1 MNGSPGSAVNL
12 GQALA
17 PLDVL
22 AVRRD
27 FPILEQEIDGRPLVY
42 LDNGAT
48 TQKPGA
54 VIDAVAEFYRRDNA
68 NVHRGVHRLS
78 QRATDAYEQARA
90 KVQGLLNASDVREIV
105 FTRGTTEAINLVAQ
119 GFARPRL
126 RAGDEVVVTEME
138 HHSNLVPW
146 QMVCAQTGARL
157 RVVPIDERGELVL
170 DDYLALLNARTRL
183 VAVAH
188 LSNALGTVNPIK
200 EMVDAAHRRDIPVV
214 VDGAQAVARL
224 GVDVQALGCDFYAL
238 SGHKIY
244 GPTGIGALYGRLDH
258 LRDMA
263 PYQGGGEMILKVTLE
278 QAVYAPPPYK
288 FEAGTPNIAGAI
300 GLGAAIDYVNR
311 LGIETIAAHEAELL
325 AYATRETTRIGGVR
339 LIGTAR
345 DKAGILS
352 FVFDGVH
359 AHDVGTIMDHEG
371 IAVRAGHLCA
381 MPVMQRFGIPATA
394 RASLGLY
401 NTREEVDRLIA
412 GMHKVLEIMRP

>member
-394 RASLGLY
+394 RASFGLY

>member
-200 EMVDAAHRRDIPVV
+200 EMVDAAHGRDIPVV

-258 LRDMA
+258 LRGME

-278 QAVYAPPPYK
+278 EAVYAPPPYK

-325 AYATRETTRIGGVR
+325 AYATRETARIGGVR

-394 RASLGLY
+394 RASFGLY